1 MDLSGRW
8 CWCCRRWWLGPP
20 TSFVGHAG
28 LGSPASFRLVGS
40 LAILLLMKSLCDCI
54 LECGCAAGCR
64 GGGFTAASCV
74 GANVQRRGRCGLAPS
89 CAGWWAGCAAA
100 WGWRVGCA
108 TGCCGGGAESSGS
121 GCGASCVQRGSG
133 GYACAVS
140 WCWRG
145 VGSSGSVCGASCVQ
159 REEGGYGRAVSWC
172 WRGGGCHKEWLR
184 PARVSVHGTGG
195 GMGGDQVGAWVRPEM
210 AVAWVQPS

>member
-1 MDLSGRW
+1 MTDLSGRW

-89 CAGWWAGCAAA
+89 L
-100 WGWRVGCA
+100 
-108 TGCCGGGAESSGS
+108 GGGVGSSGA

-145 VGSSGSVCGASCVQ
+145 VSTASGVGGESGSSGAGGGASWVQ
-159 REEGGYGRAVSWC
+159 RLSGGYGRAVSWC
-172 WRGGGCHKEWLR
+172 WRGGGCHEEWLR

>member
-1 MDLSGRW
+1 MTDLSGRW

-89 CAGWWAGCAAA
+89 L
-100 WGWRVGCA
+100 
-108 TGCCGGGAESSGS
+108 GGGVGSSGA

-145 VGSSGSVCGASCVQ
+145 VVPTGSGGGASCVQ
-159 REEGGYGRAVSWC
+159 RRSSGYGRAVSWC
-172 WRGGGCHKEWLR
+172 WRGGGCHEEWLR

>member
-1 MDLSGRW
+1 MTDLSGRW

-89 CAGWWAGCAAA
+89 L
-100 WGWRVGCA
+100 
-108 TGCCGGGAESSGS
+108 GGGVGSSGA

-145 VGSSGSVCGASCVQ
+145 VSTASGVGGGSGSSGAGGGASWVQ
-159 REEGGYGRAVSWC
+159 RLSGGYERAVSWC
-172 WRGGGCHKEWLR
+172 WRGGGCHEEWLR

>member
-1 MDLSGRW
+1 MMDLSGRW

-89 CAGWWAGCAAA
+89 L
-100 WGWRVGCA
+100 
-108 TGCCGGGAESSGS
+108 GGGVGSSGA

-145 VGSSGSVCGASCVQ
+145 VSTASGVGGESGSSGAGGGASWVQ
-159 REEGGYGRAVSWC
+159 RLSGGYERAVSWC
-172 WRGGGCHKEWLR
+172 WRGGGCHEEWLR

>member
-1 MDLSGRW
+1 LMDLSGRW

-89 CAGWWAGCAAA
+89 L
-100 WGWRVGCA
+100 
-108 TGCCGGGAESSGS
+108 GGGVGSSGA

-145 VGSSGSVCGASCVQ
+145 VSTASGVGGESGSSGAGGGASWVQ
-159 REEGGYGRAVSWC
+159 RLSGGYERAVSWC
-172 WRGGGCHKEWLR
+172 WRGGGCHEEWLR

>member
-1 MDLSGRW
+1 MTDLSGRW

-89 CAGWWAGCAAA
+89 L
-100 WGWRVGCA
+100 
-108 TGCCGGGAESSGS
+108 GGGVGSSGA

-145 VGSSGSVCGASCVQ
+145 VSTASGVGGESGSSGAGGGASWVQ
-159 REEGGYGRAVSWC
+159 RLSGGYERAVSWC
-172 WRGGGCHKEWLR
+172 WRGGGCHEEWLR

>member
-1 MDLSGRW
+1 MTDLSGRW

-89 CAGWWAGCAAA
+89 L
-100 WGWRVGCA
+100 
-108 TGCCGGGAESSGS
+108 GGGVGSSGA

-145 VGSSGSVCGASCVQ
+145 VSTASGVGGESGSSGAGGGASWVQ
-159 REEGGYGRAVSWC
+159 RLSGGYERAVSWC
-172 WRGGGCHKEWLR
+172 CAVFRRR
-184 PARVSVHGTGG
+184 PG
-195 GMGGDQVGAWVRPEM
+195 
-210 AVAWVQPS
+210 